1 MHTLLDTGT
10 DTDMPIRVGGLLLQV
25 ALMELGLRT
34 EIAPSSLDLRRAVP
48 LGLRSEMGA
57 LGKGRERVD
66 SDSDCW
72 RQDEEEEGD

>member
-1 MHTLLDTGT
+1 
-10 DTDMPIRVGGLLLQV
+10 
-25 ALMELGLRT
+25 MELGLRT